1 VSNDVAAPA
10 RRPGLMAVG
19 DRPVADAAS
28 APHLSPNR
36 SSPKRLCCT
45 GVGPAHCARD
55 AEPGGLVARILLDP
69 SSMLLQCDSKTS
81 ATRHWPLAWLAA
93 LVVIALVST
102 LLLDVRAAVEALQ
115 GWAWQLGEL
124 APVIYA
130 VGYVV
135 VTLLGVPAT
144 PLVAIAAL
152 LFGPI
157 RALII
162 MAAASTV
169 SALLAF
175 LIARSTA
182 RPALSERLRSRPACA
197 RLFRLVERHGAL
209 VIPFVRLTPVFPF
222 AAVNY
227 ALGLTRIAFWRYA
240 LWSAVAILAG
250 DALLVFGTDALYEAL
265 TGGPRPW
272 LALWGTAAA
281 LAAVVALAAVSRRRG
296 LPGKNHPDGYNA
308 MAQRSSTRR
317 STPRRSFGA

>member
-1 VSNDVAAPA
+1 
-10 RRPGLMAVG
+10 M
-19 DRPVADAAS
+19 
-28 APHLSPNR
+28 
-36 SSPKRLCCT
+36 
-45 GVGPAHCARD
+45 
-55 AEPGGLVARILLDP
+55 
-69 SSMLLQCDSKTS
+69 S

-93 LVVIALVST
+93 LVVIALVFT
-102 LLLDVRAAVEALQ
+102 LFLDVRAAVGALQ
-115 GWAWQLGEL
+115 GWAWQLGER

-152 LFGPI
+152 LFGPF

-182 RPALSERLRSRPACA
+182 RPALSERLRSSPAYA
-197 RLFRLVERHGAL
+197 RLFRLVERHGAV

-227 ALGLTRIAFWRYA
+227 GLGLTRIGFWRYA
-240 LWSAVAILAG
+240 LWSALAILAG
-250 DALLVFGTDALYEAL
+250 DALLVFGTDTLYEAL

-272 LALWGTAAA
+272 FAFWVTGAA
-281 LAAVVALAAVSRRRG
+281 LGAVITLVWVGRRRA
-296 LPGKNHPDGYNA
+296 LPGKNYP
-308 MAQRSSTRR
+308 
-317 STPRRSFGA
+317 